1 MPVKIQAAQRTPPG
15 LRRRRRRVLSARDG
29 LDPQTSDALQNNLAA
44 IDAAI
49 GESRAALV
57 AEPQSEVA
65 QQSLLEGLKTKVALL
80 QTTAGAAFAADTG
93 GATVSTNPA
102 GARLMMAWSSG
113 IVGRSAGL
121 RFKQRR
127 ARSANSGGRVAGK
140 ETASDR
146 SLDHVGAD
154 RVSASTMITPRDQM
168 SPAAEVAPSLASGGS
183 YTEDFA
189 ILAEDSPT
197 GRMVSLASFS

>member
-1 MPVKIQAAQRTPPG
+1 MSQRGGFGGAAA
-15 LRRRRRRVLSARDG
+15 ARSGALPTDG
-29 LDPQTSDALQNNLAA
+29 AGTVFMDAGEGTVPLGTGGT
-44 IDAAI
+44 IGDAGAGGAGI
-49 GESRAALV
+49 S
-57 AEPQSEVA
+57 
-65 QQSLLEGLKTKVALL
+65 TN
-80 QTTAGAAFAADTG
+80 TAGAAVAADTG

-140 ETASDR
+140 ETVSDR

-168 SPAAEVAPSLASGGS
+168 SPAAEVAPSLASGRS
-183 YTEDFA
+183 DTD
-189 ILAEDSPT
+189 
-197 GRMVSLASFS
+197 R